1 MNRLSFSRWFGIVL
15 KEFIQLRRDRLTF
28 GMIIGI
34 PIVQLLLFGFAINVD
49 PKNLPTAV
57 VDLSQTEFS
66 RSFLAGMENTRY
78 FKIDK
83 TLSDGARAGAALAR
97 GDVQFIVTIPSTF
110 ARSLLRGE
118 RPALLVQADATDP
131 AATSNA
137 LAAMNQ
143 LSQSV
148 LQKDLYGA
156 QAPLNGTAP
165 PFEVRIHRLYNEE
178 GATQFNIVPGLM
190 GVILTMTMVLM
201 TSLAMTRER
210 ERGTMENLLATPA
223 LPVEIMTGKIAP
235 YIMIGLIQATLT
247 ITAARFVFHVP
258 FAGSVPLLYVV
269 IMIFIAANL
278 TLGITFSS
286 LAKNQLQAMQMT
298 FFFFLPSILLSGF
311 AFPFRGMPPWAQSV
325 GEILPLTHFV
335 RLARG
340 ILLKG
345 NGWFELWPNIWP
357 LLAFITVVMG
367 IGLMLFHKTLD

>member
-137 LAAMNQ
+137 LVTINPSISTTILRSAAA
-143 LSQSV
+143 S
-148 LQKDLYGA
+148 
-156 QAPLNGTAP
+156 
-165 PFEVRIHRLYNEE
+165 
-178 GATQFNIVPGLM
+178 
-190 GVILTMTMVLM
+190 
-201 TSLAMTRER
+201 
-210 ERGTMENLLATPA
+210 
-223 LPVEIMTGKIAP
+223 IAP
-235 YIMIGLIQATLT
+235 AIIAISNPPKVVRMSS
-247 ITAARFVFHVP
+247 
-258 FAGSVPLLYVV
+258 GSVTR
-269 IMIFIAANL
+269 A
-278 TLGITFSS
+278 
-286 LAKNQLQAMQMT
+286 
-298 FFFFLPSILLSGF
+298 
-311 AFPFRGMPPWAQSV
+311 
-325 GEILPLTHFV
+325 
-335 RLARG
+335 
-340 ILLKG
+340 
-345 NGWFELWPNIWP
+345 
-357 LLAFITVVMG
+357 
-367 IGLMLFHKTLD
+367 